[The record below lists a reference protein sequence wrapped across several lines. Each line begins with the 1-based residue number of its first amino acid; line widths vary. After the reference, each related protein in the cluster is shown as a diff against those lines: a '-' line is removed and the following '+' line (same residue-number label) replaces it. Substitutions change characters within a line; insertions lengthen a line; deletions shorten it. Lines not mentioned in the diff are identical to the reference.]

1 MPLRK
6 GRGTKRKSGRRK
18 TAYKKRYPITLTP
31 TLKYKDIS
39 TVSTGINNVALITDC
54 TAGLTQGDG
63 ESQIDGN
70 QLLLKSIY
78 IRCGM
83 TSNALVA
90 SDDVRFI
97 LVRDRMPAGAVPTS
111 ADILGAGATINSGL
125 NLTSTR
131 TRFKVLWDHVYHLD
145 FYGPRSREIRKYFK
159 VNTKCTYN
167 SSVQPVANCYF
178 LLQLGTQ
185 TNATQQNLDIRTRFT
200 D

>member
-1 MPLRK
+1 
-6 GRGTKRKSGRRK
+6 
-18 TAYKKRYPITLTP
+18 
-31 TLKYKDIS
+31 
-39 TVSTGINNVALITDC
+39 
-54 TAGLTQGDG
+54 
-63 ESQIDGN
+63 
-70 QLLLKSIY
+70 
-78 IRCGM
+78 M

-111 ADILGAGATINSGL
+111 ADILGASATINSGL

>member
-1 MPLRK
+1 
-6 GRGTKRKSGRRK
+6 
-18 TAYKKRYPITLTP
+18 
-31 TLKYKDIS
+31 
-39 TVSTGINNVALITDC
+39 
-54 TAGLTQGDG
+54 
-63 ESQIDGN
+63 
-70 QLLLKSIY
+70 
-78 IRCGM
+78 M

-111 ADILGAGATINSGL
+111 ADILGAGALSIQV
-125 NLTSTR
+125 LTSHQ
-131 TRFKVLWDHVYHLD
+131 HVHVSKS
-145 FYGPRSREIRKYFK
+145 YGIMCITWTSTDLALARYEKYFK